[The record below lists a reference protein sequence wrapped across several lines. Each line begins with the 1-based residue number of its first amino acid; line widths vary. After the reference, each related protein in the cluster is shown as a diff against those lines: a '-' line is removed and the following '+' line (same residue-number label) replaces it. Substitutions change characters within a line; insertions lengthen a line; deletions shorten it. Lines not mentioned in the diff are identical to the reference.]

1 MKIKIIITGS
11 TGMVGE
17 GVLHECLSHPDIEK
31 ILVVNRRPCGVLN
44 PKLTEVIHDN
54 FFDISPIE
62 NQLIGYDAC
71 FYCIGMT
78 SLIVKEPQY
87 YNITFNLTLYIAKRL
102 CIINPEMVFC
112 YVSGFGANTPDKAKF
127 MQARVKGMTETD
139 LFRLPFKKIYSF
151 RPGLLKPANGQ
162 KNVHKLYYLFNP
174 FYSIFRLIMPG
185 FILTLKDLS
194 LAMINSVLVGYKEQ
208 ILEVKDI
215 VILSKTNK
223 CSS

>member
-1 MKIKIIITGS
+1 
-11 TGMVGE
+11 MVGE

>member
-1 MKIKIIITGS
+1 
-11 TGMVGE
+11 MVGE
-17 GVLHECLSHPDIEK
+17 GVLQECLSHPDIEK

-102 CIINPEMVFC
+102 CNINPEMIFC

-127 MQARVKGMTETD
+127 MQARVKGMTEID

-151 RPGLLKPANGQ
+151 RPGLMKPAIGQ
-162 KNVHKLYYLFNP
+162 KKAHKLYYLFNP

-185 FILTLKDLS
+185 FILSLKDLG

-215 VILSKTNK
+215 VILSKNK
-223 CSS
+223 